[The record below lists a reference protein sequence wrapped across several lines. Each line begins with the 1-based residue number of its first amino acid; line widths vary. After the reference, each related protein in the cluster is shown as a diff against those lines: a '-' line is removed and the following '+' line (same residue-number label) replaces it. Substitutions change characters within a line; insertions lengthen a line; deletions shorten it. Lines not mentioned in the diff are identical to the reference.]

1 MKKIGI
7 VLLLI
12 IMVVTL
18 TACEKKNDNKGNNT
32 STEGHLHC
40 ERVGVIN
47 DESSAEMS
55 YEIYYTN
62 DIINRIES
70 VEKVTSP
77 SRNTLDTYENSYRTI
92 HSYYED
98 VEYYETEVVRTDNTV
113 SSYIK
118 IDYDHVDINKLIEI
132 EGTETNIFDE
142 NNKPSLTKY
151 KELAKKAGA
160 KCSNA

>member
-7 VLLLI
+7 ILVLI
-12 IMVVTL
+12 IMIFTV
-18 TACEKKNDNKGNNT
+18 TACTKKENTKVVNDNT
-32 STEGHLHC
+32 GHLHC
-40 ERVGVIN
+40 TRTGVIN

-55 YEIYYTN
+55 YEIYYTG
-62 DIINRIES
+62 DTINRIES

-77 SRNTLDTYENSYRTI
+77 SRNTLDTYEKSYRTI

-113 SSYIK
+113 ASYIK

>member
-1 MKKIGI
+1 MKKIGTI
-7 VLLLI
+7 LLLI
-12 IMVVTL
+12 IVIFSL
-18 TACEKKNDNKGNNT
+18 TACKKNDKTKEVGNG
-32 STEGHLHC
+32 EGHLHC

-55 YEIYYTN
+55 YEIYYTG
-62 DIINRIES
+62 DIINKIES
-70 VEKVTSP
+70 IEKVTSP

-98 VEYYETEVVRTDNTV
+98 VEYYETEVVRTEDTV
-113 SSYIK
+113 TSYIN
-118 IDYDHVDINKLIEI
+118 IDYDHVNIAKLIEI

-142 NNKPSLTKY
+142 NYKPSLTKY
-151 KELAKKAGA
+151 KDLAKQAGA